1 MRSDKLTLFTAYR
14 PLLFHLA
21 YRMVGSV
28 MDAEDMVQ
36 ETFLRWQGDATEP
49 ENPKA
54 YLATIVTRLCLDF
67 LRSAR
72 VQRESYIGPW
82 LPEPLVWESA
92 LEGYEALVQGETL
105 SLAFLLL
112 LEKLNPLERAVFLLR
127 EVFAFEYG
135 EIGQMVERSEANCR
149 QIFHRA
155 KGAIQEARP
164 RYTATP
170 EQHQLI
176 TGQFVQ
182 ACLTGDLSGLLNLL
196 SEDITLWADGGG
208 KVRAAQNLLQGA
220 DRVARYLL
228 GIMKRLP
235 EGFAGR
241 FVMVNGQVGLAG
253 FNEGKPF
260 SVTNVVVAEG
270 KIQAIHIILNPDKL
284 QYVEGV
290 RLAVGKLS

>member
-1 MRSDKLTLFTAYR
+1 MRSDKITLFTTYR

-21 YRMVGSV
+21 YRMVGGV

-36 ETFLRWQGDATEP
+36 EAFLRWQGDETEP

-82 LPEPLVWESA
+82 LPEPLMWETA
-92 LEGYEALVQGETL
+92 PEGYETLMQRETL

-112 LEKLNPLERAVFLLR
+112 LEMLNPLERAVFLLR

-155 KGAIQEARP
+155 KGAMQEARP
-164 RYTATP
+164 RYNTTP

-182 ACLTGDLSGLLNLL
+182 ACLTGDLGGLLNLL
-196 SEDITLWADGGG
+196 AEDITLWADGGG
-208 KVRAAQNLLQGA
+208 KVRAARNLLQGA
-220 DRVARYLL
+220 DRVGRYLI
-228 GIMKRLP
+228 GIMKLLP
-235 EGFAGR
+235 EGLTGR
-241 FVMVNGQVGLAG
+241 FVQVNGQMGLVS
-253 FNEGKPF
+253 FYEGAPV
-260 SVTNVVVAEG
+260 SVTNVVING
-270 KIQAIHIILNPDKL
+270 DKIQAIHLILNPDKL
-284 QYVEGV
+284 HMM
-290 RLAVGKLS
+290 